1 MLVCRSGVGKSC
13 ASPLLLSSVLCMAVV
28 QRATE
33 LVNIPLMQ
41 LIPILKVLLTLS
53 AGFGVCK
60 HHSAAQKY
68 DVCFPSYRM
77 LSQLKDQ
84 I

>member
-1 MLVCRSGVGKSC
+1 MLVCRYDLGISC
-13 ASPLLLSSVLCMAVV
+13 ASPPLLSSVLCMTVMKC
-28 QRATE
+28 ATE
-33 LVNIPLMQ
+33 LVNLPLMQ
-41 LIPILKVLLTLS
+41 LIPILKVLLTLL

-60 HHSAAQKY
+60 HHSEAQKY